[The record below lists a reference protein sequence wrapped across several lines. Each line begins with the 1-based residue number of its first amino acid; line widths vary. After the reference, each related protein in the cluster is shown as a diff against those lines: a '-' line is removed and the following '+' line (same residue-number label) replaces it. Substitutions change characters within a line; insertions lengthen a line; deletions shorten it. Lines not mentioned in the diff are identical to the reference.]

1 MNLNNNNNIFFNKKQ
16 LNSNN
21 NNNNNNNNNYNAA
34 FNKDLDNELNMLF
47 GPKVAKVT
55 IERSQKWVIYC

>member
-1 MNLNNNNNIFFNKKQ
+1 MNFNNNNIFFNKKQ

-21 NNNNNNNNNYNAA
+21 NNNNNNA
-34 FNKDLDNELNMLF
+34 FNKDLDKELNMLF